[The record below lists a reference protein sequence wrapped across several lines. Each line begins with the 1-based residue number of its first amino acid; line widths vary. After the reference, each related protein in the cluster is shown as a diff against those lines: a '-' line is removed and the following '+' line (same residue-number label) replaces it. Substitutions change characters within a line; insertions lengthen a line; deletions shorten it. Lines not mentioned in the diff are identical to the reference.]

1 MRHVLIIDHTQNE
14 ASVDLLFSH
23 GLCDS
28 ASTIVCRVGDFPW
41 DSCDSVRNE
50 TVLRVKSAMEQGQMV
65 VLVNSGPVQSCF
77 YDVLNQ
83 QYSLLAIG
91 DDGYEYPLI
100 VTPFLT
106 PLSPFLYVHVSYACI
121 TLIIFKNMGNYY
133 DAKFQRYANLA
144 VV

>member
-1 MRHVLIIDHTQNE
+1 MSETLERGENPNTSPMRHVLIIDHTQNE

-28 ASTIVCRVGDFPW
+28 ADTVLCRVGDFP
-41 DSCDSVRNE
+41 CDACDAVRNE
-50 TVLRVKSAMEQGQMV
+50 IVLRVKNAMERGQTV

-83 QYSLLAIG
+83 HYSLLAVG

-100 VTPFLT
+100 FL
-106 PLSPFLYVHVSYACI
+106 FYVHY
-121 TLIIFKNMGNYY
+121 
-133 DAKFQRYANLA
+133 
-144 VV
+144 